1 MDKQTVY
8 LKLINDVNQCH
19 LCEQM
24 CTLSHSECS
33 EYLVNDNHGLNTGM
47 PYVNLWNLWHGNL
60 DADIMVIGQDFG
72 QCENAT
78 EFLEKQKSKYYTNP
92 TDTALR
98 DLFKASFDIDVDD
111 ENASLFF
118 TNMANCY
125 RKHQTTGSMHPGWL
139 PICAYKYMARLIRI
153 IQPKII
159 IVLGKAAFDA
169 IFCLDGLSV
178 ECTNKK
184 SNVNDT
190 LADVMKYDYQ
200 LKIDDNIVRVFPVY
214 HPGANSKRNRTT
226 EQQIQDWKRIA
237 EYYRGIKN
245 DK

>member
-1 MDKQTVY
+1 MDKR
-8 LKLINDVNQCH
+8 LEFINLVRDVSACH
-19 LCEQM
+19 VCKNM
-24 CTLSHSECS
+24 FTKPHCADS
-33 EYLVNDNHGLNTGM
+33 EYLVNDNHGLNTDM

-72 QCENAT
+72 QWENVT
-78 EFLEKQKSKYYTNP
+78 EFLEKQKSKSYTNP

-98 DLFKASFDIDVDD
+98 DLFKSSFDIDVDD

-169 IFCLDGLSV
+169 VFCLDGLSV

-190 LADVMKYDYQ
+190 LADVTKYDYQ

-226 EQQIQDWKRIA
+226 EQQIQDWKKISK
-237 EYYRGIKN
+237 YYDMVK
-245 DK
+245 